1 LAGFLGGVACAAL
14 VGVLLVWAQR
24 DAQPRPEDPAMA
36 GQPAAGDAGHPEG
49 PELSEREAAAL
60 ERVAQAVEADP
71 TDIMARKQYA
81 VALLSTG
88 RFFPAFEQAEIL
100 LASDPGDPDGL
111 YVQVMVRMWMGQEA
125 EARGLLER
133 LVEAYPEHVPALTAL
148 GVLAL
153 RQGGIEAADEYWDQA
168 VLASGGENA
177 EVEQLRAA
185 ARRQLVAADASA
197 PPVPAAPAPDRY
209 TLRIDLG
216 PGASTPAGG
225 VLFVSLRQ
233 GESGPPAAVR
243 RIADPRFPLT
253 VTLGSGDSMLGRP
266 LPDAGTV
273 SARIDGDGNVSTR
286 GAGEP
291 EGQVDMAVGET
302 AELTLQ

>member
-1 LAGFLGGVACAAL
+1 
-14 VGVLLVWAQR
+14 
-24 DAQPRPEDPAMA
+24 
-36 GQPAAGDAGHPEG
+36 
-49 PELSEREAAAL
+49 
-60 ERVAQAVEADP
+60 
-71 TDIMARKQYA
+71 
-81 VALLSTG
+81 
-88 RFFPAFEQAEIL
+88 
-100 LASDPGDPDGL
+100 
-111 YVQVMVRMWMGQEA
+111 
-125 EARGLLER
+125 
-133 LVEAYPEHVPALTAL
+133 
-148 GVLAL
+148 
-153 RQGGIEAADEYWDQA
+153 
-168 VLASGGENA
+168 
-177 EVEQLRAA
+177 
-185 ARRQLVAADASA
+185 
-197 PPVPAAPAPDRY
+197 
-209 TLRIDLG
+209 
-216 PGASTPAGG
+216 